1 MTSLS
6 TLHAEPR
13 TTLGSLAPGLGDVP
27 LEVHATY
34 SREEILAALGFASL
48 QRTPS
53 TMREGVAWCPSVNAD
68 AFLITL
74 KKSDRDYSPTTMY
87 RDFALSPDLFH
98 WESQSTTS
106 SASPTGQR
114 YIHHRERGSH
124 ILLFVREAKTNALG
138 ASPYI
143 FLGPADY
150 VSHEGDR
157 PMAITWRLHQS
168 MPTEVF
174 QASTVAVA

>member
-1 MTSLS
+1 M
-6 TLHAEPR
+6 
-13 TTLGSLAPGLGDVP
+13 
-27 LEVHATY
+27 
-34 SREEILAALGFASL
+34 AALGFASL
-48 QRTPS
+48 RRTPS
-53 TMREGVAWCPSVNAD
+53 TMREGVAWCEAANAD

-87 RDFALSPDLFH
+87 RDFALSPELFH

-114 YIHHRERGSH
+114 YIHHHERGSH

-138 ASPYI
+138 TSPYV

-157 PMAITWRLHQS
+157 PMAITWRLRRS
-168 MPTEVF
+168 MPTDVF
-174 QASTVAVA
+174 MASRAAVA